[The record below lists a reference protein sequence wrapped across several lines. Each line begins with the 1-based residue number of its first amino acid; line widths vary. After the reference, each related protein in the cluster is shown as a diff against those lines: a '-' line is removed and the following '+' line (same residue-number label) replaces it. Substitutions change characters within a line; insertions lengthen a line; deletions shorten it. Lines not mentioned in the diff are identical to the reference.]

1 MLGWGEARIMELKY
15 DEIML
20 KTVIIRNEMIS
31 LQLGGENSVKLA
43 EHAQPQLKLILL
55 LCCVLTPAYI
65 SVSSFLHILVWP
77 SV

>member
-31 LQLGGENSVKLA
+31 LQLGGENSVKIGCTRPA
-43 EHAQPQLKLILL
+43 TIKINSAVV
-55 LCCVLTPAYI
+55 LCANSC
-65 SVSSFLHILVWP
+65 LHF
-77 SV
+77 S

>member
-31 LQLGGENSVKLA
+31 LQLGGENSVK
-43 EHAQPQLKLILL
+43 IG
-55 LCCVLTPAYI
+55 
-65 SVSSFLHILVWP
+65 
-77 SV
+77 